1 MKKLSFIILLCTSI
15 ILFSNTIFAENE
27 TKILVIGQFL
37 NQAVYPSNTG
47 DDDFLLPLVETSRI
61 LGANVHYGD
70 NQNEVSIIIMNFPQA
85 AETYETKYI
94 LGSTQYNFI
103 ANSNE
108 VKSIHT
114 GTGVY
119 YEPEHIPVII
129 NGIMYLSSKDIAK
142 MFHLDI
148 YYNPETNIYHI
159 GSYAIPAS
167 GEYEGFQLLK
177 GHPLENLYNLYFKI
191 EGNVSDIK
199 CENLALPNMYEMVT
213 FTYQGKVY
221 TTTRFEAYKLLDKIN
236 VLTSELSGMGAYNA
250 AKEIDNDMEAMFGST
265 AEEWYEEWGKE
276 IYLERYFSSY
286 KSWLQRQQRNEVIA
300 PYMSDEQF
308 EQRKQEKIK
317 QENKKIMEEDLKNYI
332 TKIEIEWQTMQG
344 YEFQEWVTINDL
356 YKKYGLSISPSLDKN
371 YYWDL
376 FINGKKQTEIPFP
389 SKDYYLNNQFD
400 VITTINGI
408 QIKKVDGIGIVFN
421 VNDLSKK
428 GYIEIDDTKIIPS
441 RVEYVNQKIKEYV
454 NKKYPGEDPKQFY
467 VSDNGVRRYE
477 I

>member
-1 MKKLSFIILLCTSI
+1 MKRLSFIILLCTFI
-15 ILFSNTIFAENE
+15 MLFSNTIFAENE
-27 TKILVIGQFL
+27 TKILVTGQFL
-37 NQAVYPSNTG
+37 NQTVYPSNTG
-47 DDDFLLPLVETSRI
+47 DDDFLLPLVETSKI
-61 LGANVHYGD
+61 LGANVHYDD
-70 NQNEVSIIIMNFPQA
+70 NQTEVSIIIMNFPQA
-85 AETYETKYI
+85 AETYKTKYI

-148 YYNPETNIYHI
+148 YYNPETNVYHI

-167 GEYEGFQLLK
+167 GKYEGFQLLK
-177 GHPLENLYNLYFKI
+177 GHPLENLYNLYFRI

-199 CENLALPNMYEMVT
+199 CENLALPNMYEVVT

-221 TTTRFEAYKLLDKIN
+221 TTTRLEAYKLLDKIN

-250 AKEIDNDMEAMFGST
+250 AKEIDNDMEEIFGST

-276 IYLERYFSSY
+276 IYLERYFNSY
-286 KSWLQRQQRNEVIA
+286 KSWLQRQQRNEAIA

-317 QENKKIMEEDLKNYI
+317 QENKKIMEEDLKKYV
-332 TKIEIEWQTMQG
+332 TKVETEWQTMQG
-344 YEFQEWVTINDL
+344 YEFQEWETISDL
-356 YKKYGLSISPSLDKN
+356 FKKYSLSISPSLDRN

-376 FINGKKQTEIPFP
+376 FRNGKKQAEIPFP
-389 SKDYYLNNQFD
+389 SKDYYINNQFD

-408 QIKKVDGIGIVFN
+408 RIKKLDKIGIVFN

-428 GYIEIDDTKIIPS
+428 GYIEIDNTKIIPS

>member
-1 MKKLSFIILLCTSI
+1 M
-15 ILFSNTIFAENE
+15 LFSNIIFAESE
-27 TKILVIGQFL
+27 TKILVTGQSL
-37 NQAVYPSNTG
+37 NQPVYPSNTG
-47 DDDFLLPLVETSRI
+47 NDDFLLPLIETSKI
-61 LGANVHYGD
+61 LGANVHYED
-70 NQNEVSIIIMNFPQA
+70 NQNKVSIMLMNFPGIAQ
-85 AETYETKYI
+85 TYKTKNI

-108 VKSIHT
+108 IKSIHT
-114 GTGVY
+114 GGGVY
-119 YEPEHIPVII
+119 YKPECVPIMI
-129 NGIMYLSSKDIAK
+129 NDVMYLSSKDIAK

-159 GSYAIPAS
+159 GSYSVLAT
-167 GEYEGFQLLK
+167 GKYEGFQLLK

-191 EGNVSDIK
+191 EGNVSDIQ
-199 CENLALPNMYEMVT
+199 CENLALPNMYEIVT

-221 TTTRFEAYKLLDKIN
+221 TTTRLEAYKLLDKIN
-236 VLTSELSGMGAYNA
+236 VLTSELSGMGAYDA
-250 AKEIDNDMEAMFGST
+250 AKEIDNGMEKIFGST

-286 KSWLQRQQRNEVIA
+286 ESWLQRQQRSEAIA

-317 QENKKIMEEDLKNYI
+317 QENKKIMEEDLKNYV
-332 TKIEIEWQTMQG
+332 TKIETEWQTMQG
-344 YEFQEWVTINDL
+344 YEFQEWEKIDDL

-376 FINGKKQTEIPFP
+376 FRNGKKQAEIPFP
-389 SKDYYLNNQFD
+389 SKDYYTNSKFN
-400 VITTINGI
+400 VITTIRGI
-408 QIKKVDGIGIVFN
+408 QIKKIDGMGIVFN

-428 GYIEIDDTKIIPS
+428 GYIEIDNTRIIPS